1 MKIVIH
7 RGSNEIGGTCI
18 ELATVGTKL
27 LLDLGL
33 PLGGDGRTLDVHA
46 MRPDAVIV
54 SHPHQDHFGLIEIL
68 DPSVPVYLSVLSKKL
83 IDAPRIFLRKELLRN
98 DFRYF
103 AREQVFSIGD
113 FTITPYL
120 VDHSAP
126 DAYAFLIEA
135 EGKRIVYSGDFR
147 GHGRKAK
154 LHRRMVA
161 KPPSDIDVLFMEG
174 TMLNRSNEAFPSE
187 ASVEEKIFQTIR
199 RQDNISFLIA
209 SSQNIDRLVSA
220 YRACRRASK
229 ILVVDIYTAWILEQM
244 RIVSSSVPTM
254 DWEDI
259 SVFVGYGQYRTLQD
273 NPDVF
278 GDFQGRVFQN
288 RVTKE
293 DLASCPADYLYFGKM
308 HMAPIIRRYFGE
320 NPVNVIYSQWLGYLK
335 CSDEE
340 YFGAEGIAALQ
351 NDTMAN
357 FVFAH
362 TSGHATVEDLR
373 EFASA
378 INPGALIPVHT
389 EYACEYSMHFDKV
402 ICLRNAEEIRI

>member
-18 ELATVGTKL
+18 ELATAGTKI

-33 PLGGDGRTLDVHA
+33 PLGGDGRKLDVHA

-54 SHPHQDHFGLIEIL
+54 SHPHQDHFGLIEAL

-83 IDAPRIFLRKELLRN
+83 IDAPRIFLHKELLRN

-103 AREQVFSIGD
+103 SREQVFSIGD

-161 KPPSDIDVLFMEG
+161 KPPTDIDVLFMEG
-174 TMLNRSNEAFPSE
+174 TMFHRSNEAFPSE
-187 ASVEEKIFQTIR
+187 ESVEETIFTTIR
-199 RQDNISFLIA
+199 RQENISFLIA

-220 YRACRRASK
+220 YRACRKARK
-229 ILVVDIYTAWILEQM
+229 ILVIDIYTAWILEQLKT
-244 RIVSSSVPTM
+244 VSRSVPNM
-254 DWEDI
+254 DWEGI
-259 SVFVGYGQYRTLQD
+259 GVYVGHGQYKTVQD
-273 NPDVF
+273 NQEFFV
-278 GDFQGRVFQN
+278 DFQRRLFQN
-288 RVTKE
+288 RVTRE
-293 DLASCPADYLYFGKM
+293 VLMSRPADYLYFGKM

-320 NPVNVIYSQWLGYLK
+320 NPVNVIYSQWPGYLK

-340 YFGAEGIAALQ
+340 YFGAEGIAALR
-351 NDTMAN
+351 NDPMTN

-362 TSGHATVEDLR
+362 TSGHATVVDLR
-373 EFASA
+373 AFASA
-378 INPGALIPVHT
+378 INPRALIPVHT
-389 EYACEYSMHFDKV
+389 EYGCEYGLHFDKV
-402 ICLRNAEEIRI
+402 IYLRDTEVIRI